1 MGGMTDLF
9 RFLQAVVLVY
19 LVLVALRIIITWF
32 RGADHHAPTE
42 VLARVTD
49 PYLRWFRRLRFLRVG
64 VLDFSPAA
72 AILVLIV
79 AGNLLQRLAA
89 AQRVTVGIVLAQVL
103 LVTWSAASVLVVVF
117 MIMAVARAFIAVM
130 RWEQGGGLLNMLDH
144 TLQPMVTFV
153 SRRISLGE
161 RLMERGQTVQKVAY
175 LGLIALLLLLVLIVG
190 NIVVRWLVAQFL
202 LSPF

>member
-19 LVLVALRIIITWF
+19 LVLVALRIIMTWF
-32 RGADHHAPTE
+32 RGADHNAPAE
-42 VLARVTD
+42 ILARVTD
-49 PYLRWFRRLRFLRVG
+49 PYLRWFQRLQFLRIG

-79 AGNLLQRLAA
+79 AGNVLQRLAA
-89 AQRVTVGIVLAQVL
+89 AQRVTVGIVLAQLL

-117 MIMAVARAFIAVM
+117 MIMAVARAFLAAM

-153 SRRISLGE
+153 SRRVSLGE
-161 RLMERGQTVQKVAY
+161 RLRERGQAVQKVVY
-175 LGLIALLLLLVLIVG
+175 LGLIAVMLLVVLIGG
-190 NIVVRWLVAQFL
+190 NVVVRWLVAQFL
-202 LSPF
+202 SSPF

>member
-1 MGGMTDLF
+1 MTDLF
-9 RFLQAVVLVY
+9 RFLQAAVLVY

-42 VLARVTD
+42 ILARVTD
-49 PYLRWFRRLRFLRVG
+49 PYLRWFQRLRFLRVG

-79 AGNLLQRLAA
+79 AGNVLQRLAA
-89 AQRVTVGIVLAQVL
+89 EERVTVGIVLAQVL

-117 MIMAVARAFIAVM
+117 MVMAVARAFIAAL

-153 SRRISLGE
+153 SRRISLGK

-175 LGLIALLLLLVLIVG
+175 LGLIALLLLLVLVVG
-190 NIVVRWLVAQFL
+190 NIVVRWLVTQFL
-202 LSPF
+202 NSPF

>member
-32 RGADHHAPTE
+32 RGADHNAPTE

-49 PYLRWFRRLRFLRVG
+49 PYLRWFQRLRFLRVG

-79 AGNLLQRLAA
+79 AGNVLQRLAA
-89 AQRVTVGIVLAQVL
+89 AQRVTVGIVLAQLL

-117 MIMAVARAFIAVM
+117 MIMAVARAFIAAM

-153 SRRISLGE
+153 SRRVSLGE
-161 RLMERGQTVQKVAY
+161 RLKERGQTVQKVAY
-175 LGLIALLLLLVLIVG
+175 LGLIAVLLLVILIVG

-202 LSPF
+202 SSPF

>member
-1 MGGMTDLF
+1 MAGMTDLF
-9 RFLQAVVLVY
+9 GVLQAVVVVY
-19 LVLVALRIIITWF
+19 LVLVVLRIIITWF
-32 RGADHHAPTE
+32 RGAEHHAPTE
-42 VLARVTD
+42 ILARVTD
-49 PYLRWFRRLRFLRVG
+49 PYLRWFQRLRFLRVG

-79 AGNLLQRLAA
+79 AGNVLQRLAA
-89 AQRVTVGIVLAQVL
+89 AQRVTAGIILAQVL

-117 MIMAVARAFIAVM
+117 MIMAVARAFIAAM
-130 RWEQGGGLLNMLDH
+130 RWEQGGGLLTVLDQ

-175 LGLIALLLLLVLIVG
+175 LGLIAVLLLLVLIVG

-202 LSPF
+202 NSPF